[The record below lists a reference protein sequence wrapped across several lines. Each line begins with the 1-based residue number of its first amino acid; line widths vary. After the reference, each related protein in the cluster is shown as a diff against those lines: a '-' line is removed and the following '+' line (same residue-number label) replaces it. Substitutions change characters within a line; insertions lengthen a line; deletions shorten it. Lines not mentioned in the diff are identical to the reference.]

1 MTENP
6 EEIKLELI
14 DAAKNWLAIDGL
26 WFLAIEERYGL
37 DTAIACDAA
46 VWKEFSRIE
55 ADRIMKRLQIPEN
68 GGLDALEMA
77 LHHRLF
83 SLINTYEIKRP
94 GDGILECYMITCRT
108 QTARTRKELPL
119 FPCKTIGIVDYETF
133 SNRIDSRIQTECMSC
148 PPDPPAGAF
157 HCGWR
162 FTVNDP

>member
-6 EEIKLELI
+6 EQIKLELI

-55 ADRIMKRLQIPEN
+55 ADRIMKRLHLPEN
-68 GGLDALEMA
+68 GGLETLEIA

-83 SLINTYEIKRP
+83 SLINTYELKRP
-94 GDGILECYMITCRT
+94 GIGILECYMITCRT
-108 QTARTRKELPL
+108 QTARTRKGLPL
-119 FPCKTIGIVDYETF
+119 FPCKTIGIVDYVTF
-133 SNRIDSRIQTECMSC
+133 AERIDPRIQTECISC
-148 PPDPPAGAF
+148 PPDHPAGSF

-162 FTVNDP
+162 FTLE